1 MISIIYVVPLAT
13 PKEGSMSYIL
23 RRIPEVFGIPSAPF
37 APSVDLSGTFDNKR
51 MQYNSTALLAELL
64 KVVPED
70 NAKVVGITD
79 QDLFIPVLTHVFGE
93 AQLGGP
99 VAVASCHRL
108 RNSFYGLPDDP
119 DTELLRLEKEVFHEL
134 GHTFN
139 LKHCDNYSCVMHS
152 STFVEDIDVKFPE
165 YCPTCFSLLER

>member
-1 MISIIYVVPLAT
+1 MISIIYVAPLAT

-37 APSVDLSGTFDNKR
+37 EPAIDLAGAFDKKR
-51 MQYNSTALLAELL
+51 MQYNSTFLLGELL
-64 KVVPED
+64 NAVPSQD
-70 NAKVVGITD
+70 CKLIGITD
-79 QDLFIPVLTHVFGE
+79 RDLFIPVLTHVFGE
-93 AQLGGP
+93 AQLDGP

-119 DTELLRLEKEVFHEL
+119 DTELRRLEKEVFHEL

-139 LKHCDNYSCVMHS
+139 LKHCESYSCVMHS
-152 STFVEDIDVKFPE
+152 STFVEDIDVKNAE
-165 YCPTCFSLLER
+165 YCPTCFSLLKR

>member
-1 MISIIYVVPLAT
+1 
-13 PKEGSMSYIL
+13 MSHIL
-23 RRIPEVFGIPSAPF
+23 RRIPEVFGVPSASF
-37 APSVDLSGTFDNKR
+37 APAIDLRGSFDDRR
-51 MQYNSTALLAELL
+51 MQYNSTSLLLELL
-64 KVVPED
+64 KVVPSD
-70 NAKVVGITD
+70 SKLIGITD

-93 AQLGGP
+93 AQLDGS

-119 DTELLRLEKEVFHEL
+119 DTELHRLEKEVFHEL

-152 STFVEDIDVKFPE
+152 STFVEDIDVKNPE
-165 YCPTCFSLLER
+165 FCPTCFSMLKR